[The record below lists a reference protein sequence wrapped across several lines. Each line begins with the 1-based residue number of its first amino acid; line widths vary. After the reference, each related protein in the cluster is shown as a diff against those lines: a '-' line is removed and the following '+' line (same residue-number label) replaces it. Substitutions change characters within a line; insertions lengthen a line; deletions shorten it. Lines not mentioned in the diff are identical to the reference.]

1 MVTSNL
7 IRSTVTPSTQDG
19 SRRCGLFIRAALTLT
34 VLLSAGSLGAQTIA
48 VKSNIL
54 CDLSATLNA
63 GVEYRFAPKWTADLG
78 GSLNA
83 WTFKNNKK
91 WKNWIL
97 QPEARYW
104 LCDAWAGHFL
114 AVHAQ
119 GGQFNIGGI
128 DSSLKILGTDFS
140 VLKDRRYQ
148 GWLAGLGVG
157 YGYAWILSEHW
168 NLEAEAGLGWTRC
181 WYDTFRCAG
190 CGKKVATDNIHDWF
204 GPTKLAVSIVYL
216 F

>member
-7 IRSTVTPSTQDG
+7 IRKV
-19 SRRCGLFIRAALTLT
+19 LTLT
-34 VLLSAGSLGAQTIA
+34 VLLSAGSLSAQTIA

-54 CDLSATLNA
+54 YDLTATVNA
-63 GVEYRFAPKWTADLG
+63 GVEYKLAPKWTADLSG
-78 GSLNA
+78 NLNA
-83 WTFKNNKK
+83 WTFGDNTK
-91 WKNWIL
+91 WKHWML

-104 LCDAWAGHFL
+104 FCDAWAGHF
-114 AVHAQ
+114 VGIHAQ
-119 GGQFNIGGI
+119 GGQFNFGGI

-148 GWLAGLGVG
+148 GWMAGLGVA
-157 YGYAWILSEHW
+157 YGYAWILNEHW

-190 CGKKVATDNIHDWF
+190 CGKKVATGNIHDWF